1 MATYTI
7 EINERT
13 NKGKA
18 LRTFLECEDI
28 VKLKPLIEG
37 DDLLLKEITAGL
49 LEVKKIRDGKI
60 QKKTIAQM
68 LNGK

>member
-18 LRTFLECEDI
+18 LRTFLECED
-28 VKLKPLIEG
+28 VVRLKPLFSG
-37 DDLLLKEITAGL
+37 DDLLLKEIAIGL
-49 LEVKKIRDGKI
+49 LEVKKIREGKMP
-60 QKKTIAQM
+60 KKTITQM
-68 LNGK
+68 LNAE

>member
-18 LRTFLECEDI
+18 LRTFLECEEVVI
-28 VKLKPLIEG
+28 LKPLIPG
-37 DDLLLKEITAGL
+37 DELLLNEIATGL
-49 LEVKKIRDGKI
+49 LEVRKIREGKI
-60 QKKTIAQM
+60 PKKTVAQM
-68 LNGK
+68 LSRK

>member
-18 LRTFLECEDI
+18 LRTFLECEDG
-28 VKLKPLIEG
+28 VRLKPIIAM
-37 DDLLLKEITAGL
+37 DDLLLKEIAKGL
-49 LEVKKIRDGKI
+49 LEVKKIREGKLL
-60 QKKTIAQM
+60 KKTVTEM